1 MTVGSEVRT
10 CYATIKSI
18 EAELSTLAVETTD
31 NKAKETLEKS
41 IEIIEEIKA
50 DLDKQLIML
59 INEEPQYK

>member
-31 NKAKETLEKS
+31 NKAKQTLEKS
-41 IEIIEEIKA
+41 IQIIEEIKA

>member
-31 NKAKETLEKS
+31 NKAKQSLEKS
-41 IEIIEEIKA
+41 IQIMEEIKA